1 MVDYVS
7 AVGAYKKILDANRK
21 IKPSRDINTAQPN
34 MVLRKG
40 DELLKLNSNII
51 SSASN
56 HVSQSSFEDV
66 LTNEFV
72 KKPISTIKSESKR
85 LFNITQE
92 DALTENQKVLELIK
106 TVDTM
111 DITVKSLVAVR
122 DKIVSSYLDILKMPI

>member
-21 IKPSRDINTAQPN
+21 IKPSRDISTTQPN

-40 DELLKLNSNII
+40 DDLLKLNSNII
-51 SSASN
+51 SNTSN
-56 HVSQSSFEDV
+56 SVAPPSFEDA
-66 LTNEFV
+66 LTNELV

-85 LFNITQE
+85 LFHITQE